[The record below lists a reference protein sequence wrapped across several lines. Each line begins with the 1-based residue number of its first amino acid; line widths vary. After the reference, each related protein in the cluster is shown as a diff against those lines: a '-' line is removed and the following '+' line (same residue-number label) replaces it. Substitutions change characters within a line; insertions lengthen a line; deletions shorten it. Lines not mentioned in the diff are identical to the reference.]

1 MRSRKLL
8 YTASLLGFT
17 LLLAPG
23 PHAGTL
29 GLAWN
34 SSANATGYRVHYGPN
49 PGNYTNTVDV
59 GNTTQAT
66 LNSLGDCSTWYF
78 AVTAYNGAGSSGFSD
93 EVSSWPRPTV
103 SSASPAKV
111 MQGRQVTLTI
121 NGGSFADG
129 ATLEI
134 DNPHVFLEN
143 VATVS
148 CGEIELLATVE
159 PTAAGVRPA
168 EVGKFRVTVAN
179 PSGLSGSKNNGFEVL
194 IDPARFDVNQADEKT
209 SGRIDGKDTIW
220 LSRHFGSREGDAL
233 YEPDFDFNG
242 DGWVDGEELARLAGN
257 LGRCWN
263 GSNWTA
269 NSCPSSLR

>member
-23 PHAGTL
+23 LSAGTI
-29 GLAWN
+29 GLDWN
-34 SSANATGYRVHYGPN
+34 PSANATGYRVHYGPG
-49 PGNYTNTVDV
+49 PGNYTSTVDV

-66 LNSLGDCSTWYF
+66 LNSIGNCSTSFF
-78 AVTAYNGAGSSGFSD
+78 AVTAYNGAGASGFSQ
-93 EVSSWPRPTV
+93 EVSSWPRPAV
-103 SSASPAKV
+103 GNASPSKV

-121 NGGSFADG
+121 NGNSFAPG
-129 ATLEI
+129 ADLEI
-134 DNPHVFLEN
+134 DNPNVFLES
-143 VATVS
+143 VS
-148 CGEIELLATVE
+148 TISCSEIEVVATVE
-159 PTAAGVRPA
+159 PTASGVRAA
-168 EVGKFRVTVAN
+168 EVGRFQVTVTN
-179 PSGLSGSKNNGFEVL
+179 PDGLSYSKNNGFEVL
-194 IDPARFDVNQADEKT
+194 IDPSRFDVNQADGTT

-257 LGRCWN
+257 LGRCWS
-263 GSNWTA
+263 GSSWTA
-269 NSCPSSLR
+269 NSCPTDLR

>member
-1 MRSRKLL
+1 MKSRKLL

-23 PHAGTL
+23 PHAGTI
-29 GLAWN
+29 GLSWD

-49 PGNYTNTVDV
+49 PGSYTNTVDV

-78 AVTAYNGAGSSGFSD
+78 AVTAYNGAGSSGFSE
-93 EVSSWPRPTV
+93 EVSSWPRPAV
-103 SSASPAKV
+103 GSASPEKV

-148 CGEIELLATVE
+148 CSEIELLATVE
-159 PTAAGVRPA
+159 PTTSGVRPA
-168 EVGKFRVTVAN
+168 EVGKFRVTVTN
-179 PSGLSGSKNNGFEVL
+179 PGGLSGSKNNGFEVL
-194 IDPARFDVNQADEKT
+194 IDPARFDINRDDEKT

-257 LGRCWN
+257 LGRCWSGN
-263 GSNWTA
+263 NWTA
-269 NSCPSSLR
+269 NSCPSDLR